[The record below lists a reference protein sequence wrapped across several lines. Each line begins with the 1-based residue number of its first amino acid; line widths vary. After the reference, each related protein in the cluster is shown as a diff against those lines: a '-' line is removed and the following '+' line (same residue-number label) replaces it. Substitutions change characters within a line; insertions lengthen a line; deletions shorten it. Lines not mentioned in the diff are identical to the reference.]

1 MTVLVTTPN
10 GAVGRHVAAA
20 LRDRSDV
27 RFLVRSEASARALG
41 AVRGEVVRG
50 DATVAADVRRAV
62 AGVDRLFLA
71 HPYAAD
77 QVAAE
82 TAVGLAAVAA
92 GARRVVKLGAR
103 PFAGPGI
110 VPDAVTGAH
119 DEVTA
124 RLRAAGVPELT
135 VLRPDRFL
143 ENFLPSA
150 AAIAQGT
157 LADPAGA
164 AGARGYV
171 DVRDIAEVAVAE
183 LLAERPVGGEI
194 DLSGPESLTLAD
206 LADRFAAA
214 LGRPVRYVDVPLDEA
229 WRAGLLDRGVPPGVV
244 DGLRDLYAN
253 YRAEGVAGLGDG
265 VRRVLGRAP
274 RSAADFAREVLVPA
288 AAGAGL
294 PRAPEAP
301 RA

>member
-20 LRDRSDV
+20 LRDRDDV
-27 RFLVRSEASARALG
+27 RFLVRSEAGAAALG

-62 AGVDRLFLA
+62 AGVDRLYLA
-71 HPYAAD
+71 HPFAAD

-82 TAVGLAAVAA
+82 TGLALAAVDA
-92 GARRVVKLGAR
+92 GVRRVVKLGAR
-103 PFAGPGI
+103 AFAGAGI

-119 DEVTA
+119 EAVA
-124 RLRAAGVPELT
+124 ERLRAAGVPELT

-143 ENFLPSA
+143 QNFLASA
-150 AAIAQGT
+150 ATIARGT
-157 LADPAGA
+157 LADPAGP
-164 AGARGYV
+164 AGSRGYV

-183 LLAERPVGGEI
+183 LLAERPVGGDI
-194 DLSGPESLTLAD
+194 DLSGPESLTLPR
-206 LADRFAAA
+206 LADRFGAA
-214 LGRPVRYVDVPLDEA
+214 LGRPVAYVDVPLDDA
-229 WRAGLLDRGVPPGVV
+229 WRAGLAERGVPPQVV
-244 DGLRDLYAN
+244 AGLHDLYAN

-274 RSAADFAREVLVPA
+274 RSAADFAREVLVRP
-288 AAGAGL
+288 GPG
-294 PRAPEAP
+294 RE
-301 RA
+301 